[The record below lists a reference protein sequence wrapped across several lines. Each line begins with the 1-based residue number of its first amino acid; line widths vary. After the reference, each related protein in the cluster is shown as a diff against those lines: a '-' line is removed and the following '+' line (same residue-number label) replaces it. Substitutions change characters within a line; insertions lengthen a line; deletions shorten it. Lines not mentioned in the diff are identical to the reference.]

1 MVTKMKTKVNSQ
13 QAKDLIRPGASFPV
27 NDNAG
32 AGGDLAAAGPGVA
45 IILFYLKTAE
55 RRTIKHLANMNN
67 NGATDLQKQ
76 MVALALT
83 EIDEAIAD
91 LMEAN
96 YGQ

>member
-1 MVTKMKTKVNSQ
+1 MNTKVNSQ
-13 QAKDLIRPGASFPV
+13 QAEISNRPGDSFPV
-27 NDNAG
+27 TDNAG

-45 IILFYLKTAE
+45 VILFYLKTAE
-55 RRTIKHLANMNN
+55 RRTIKQLASMNN

-83 EIDEAIAD
+83 EIDSAIED

-96 YGQ
+96 YV